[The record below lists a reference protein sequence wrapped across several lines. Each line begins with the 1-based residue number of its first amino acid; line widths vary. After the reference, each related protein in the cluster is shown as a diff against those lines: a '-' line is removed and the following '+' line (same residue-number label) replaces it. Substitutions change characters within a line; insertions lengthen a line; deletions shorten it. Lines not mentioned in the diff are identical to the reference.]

1 MSLDM
6 KRNEK
11 TIVRR
16 IARRVARLAMLA
28 VSMAAYAQHS
38 PAVEW
43 VAGLDRSLEAA
54 RRDGRPVV
62 VLVTARVWCDPCSW
76 LEVNTLSAPDVQRE
90 LADHWIAVRIL
101 DTDAT
106 WQRWEIDQLP
116 AIVILD
122 SDGNVLERLSG
133 SISAQSLLT
142 RLIGARERTSGAVGD
157 PGEAAERT
165 GDYGDDVRGAVFRI
179 GAGTLWNDR
188 SGAWYSQD
196 AGLPPRLDEY
206 DRDAAFL
213 YLRDESSA
221 TILAISVDA
230 GAERTLWRW
239 DQQRRAWTEVGP
251 LRRLD

>member
-1 MSLDM
+1 M

-11 TIVRR
+11 TPARR
-16 IARRVARLAMLA
+16 IIRRTAGLMMLA
-28 VSMAAYAQHS
+28 VGAVTYAQHS

-43 VAGLDRSLEAA
+43 AAGLDRSLEVAE
-54 RRDGRPVV
+54 RDGQPVM
-62 VLVTARVWCDPCSW
+62 VLVTARVWCDPCAW

-90 LADHWIAVRIL
+90 LADHWVAVRIL

-122 SDGNVLERLSG
+122 SDGNLLERLSG
-133 SISAQSLLT
+133 SVTAQSLLT
-142 RLIGARERTSGAVGD
+142 RLVDARERTSGTVAAGD
-157 PGEAAERT
+157 GEPERP
-165 GDYGDDVRGAVFRI
+165 GDYGDELRGAVFRI

-206 DRDAAFL
+206 DRDVAFL

-221 TILAISVDA
+221 TILAISVSEGSQRA
-230 GAERTLWRW
+230 LWRW
-239 DQQRRAWTEVGP
+239 DQQGRTWTEVGP